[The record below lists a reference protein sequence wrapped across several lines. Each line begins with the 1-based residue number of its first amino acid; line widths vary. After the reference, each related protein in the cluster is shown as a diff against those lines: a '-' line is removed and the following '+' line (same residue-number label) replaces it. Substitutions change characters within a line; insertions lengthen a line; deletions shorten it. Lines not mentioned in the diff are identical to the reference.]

1 MKILSVFALLM
12 LSPSAFAAF
21 KIPVMTEVT
30 LDNGLKVIYIPQNE
44 TPLVNISYAARAG
57 SVLDGKQ
64 WGLASLTSGGVDLGT
79 KSYSKKQIEDAF
91 DQNGFSL
98 ESSVSKEFLT
108 INVSSATDDVEILL
122 PYLSELVRFPT
133 YPQKEVE
140 KLRDRSVSQLRKA
153 KESPNQIASEV
164 FERLY
169 FGSHPYGAPENGV
182 AETLQQVKASD
193 LKAFHQNYFQPQIS
207 ALVISGDFDQ
217 SKMQSLIAKLFGD
230 WKKGSAVATKITQ
243 PAAELKETE
252 VILFDKP
259 DARETTFRIGGKG
272 VTNLNPDWPRFA
284 VINTILGGRF
294 TSLLNDALRVKSG
307 YTYGARSR
315 FSEYRSAGTFAISTF
330 TANETTFKTLDLAL
344 ETYRGFI
351 SKGIDQKTLDSAKAY
366 VKGQFPPQYETLASL
381 NSLAVELWA
390 YDESIKEFNSFEAKV
405 DALTVD
411 EANRLIKA
419 HLPSEKLQILM
430 IGKASVIAGQ
440 AKTYGKFRQLPLAR
454 VDTSGAL

>member
-1 MKILSVFALLM
+1 MRILSLLAALL
-12 LSPSAFAAF
+12 LSTSALAAF
-21 KIPVMTEVT
+21 KIPAMKEVT

-44 TPLVNISYAARAG
+44 TPLVNISFAVRAG
-57 SVLDGKQ
+57 SVLDGEQ
-64 WGLASLTSGGVDLGT
+64 WGLASLTSGGTDLGT

-98 ESSVSKEFLT
+98 ESTVSKEFLS
-108 INVSSATDDVEILL
+108 INVSSATEDVEILL

-133 YPQKEVE
+133 YPQKEVD

-169 FGSHPYGAPENGV
+169 FGPHPYGAPENGV
-182 AETLQQVKASD
+182 AETLQKIEATD
-193 LKAFHQNYFQPQIS
+193 LKAFHQKYFQPQIS

-217 SKMQSLIAKLFGD
+217 PKLQAQIAKLFGD

-243 PAAELKETE
+243 PAPELKDTE
-252 VILFDKP
+252 VILIDKP

-272 VTNLNPDWPRFA
+272 VTNLNPDWPKLA
-284 VINTILGGRF
+284 VVNTILGGRF

-330 TANETTFKTLDLAL
+330 TANETTFQTLDLAL
-344 ETYRGFI
+344 ETYRGFL
-351 SKGIDQKTLDSAKAY
+351 SRGIDQKTLDSAKAY
-366 VKGQFPPQYETLASL
+366 VKGQFPPQYETLESL
-381 NSLAVELWA
+381 NGLAVELWA
-390 YDESIKEFNSFEAKV
+390 FDESIEEFNSFEAQV
-405 DALTVD
+405 NAMTVD
-411 EANRLIKA
+411 EANRLIKE

-430 IGKASVIAGQ
+430 IGKASAIAEK

-454 VDTSGAL
+454 IDGRGSL